1 MSITKTTLRT
11 YHAPVRVL
19 YGAGIAAGAGTEI
32 TEALPDVAR
41 ALIVTDVGV
50 QQAGITER
58 LEQSLNAALIATATV
73 TIASEPTEGDV
84 AGGAAV
90 LAEHEADVIVG
101 VGGGSALDAGKAINV
116 AAHNDGNI
124 RPFEGFDLV
133 PNAGLPFVSV
143 PTTAGTGS
151 EVGCGMVVSDPE
163 ARRKYLIIDKHYWPA
178 LALLDPELTVSL
190 PPRAT
195 AWSGIDALAQA
206 MGALVVTLAHP
217 LMEPT
222 GLGAVR
228 LLGRNL
234 LTVVEDGTDIEARL
248 AMQLGS
254 ALAGFAIYNAEAGLD
269 HAFGEV
275 VGGRF
280 GVPHGASIA
289 MFLPHTTAF
298 TMPAAEPDVRPHR
311 ARDLARLGDVGRRGR
326 MRAAACVAGRAE
338 RPTRDPDAQHLRR
351 HRGGHPGARRP
362 HARALLRNHQSTPA
376 SDRRRGDDLRGG
388 IVRTATAQIADPI
401 AEAGRLVAAGA
412 EQDILLRMIGGVAVA
427 IRCAQRP

>member
-1 MSITKTTLRT
+1 MSITKTALRA

-19 YGAGIAAGAGTEI
+19 YGAGIAAGAGTEV
-32 TEALPDVAR
+32 TEALPHVTR
-41 ALIVTDVGV
+41 ALVVTDVGV
-50 QQAGITER
+50 QEAGITER
-58 LEQSLNAALIATATV
+58 VEQALGTAVIATATLA
-73 TIASEPTEGDV
+73 IAGEPTEGDV
-84 AGGAAV
+84 ARGV
-90 LAEHEADVIVG
+90 DLLAEHEADLIVG

-133 PNAGLPFVSV
+133 PNPGVPFVSV

-151 EVGCGMVVSDPE
+151 EVGCGMVVADPE
-163 ARRKYLIIDKHYWPA
+163 ARRKYLIVDKHYWPT

-217 LMEPT
+217 LMEPA

-228 LLGRNL
+228 LLGQNL
-234 LTVVEDGTDIEARL
+234 LTVVDDGADIEARL

-254 ALAGFAIYNAEAGLD
+254 ALAGFALYNAEAGLD

-289 MFLPHTTAF
+289 MFLPQTTAF
-298 TMPAAEPDVRPHR
+298 TMPAATSIYARIAREISPDWVQ
-311 ARDLARLGDVGRRGR
+311 
-326 MRAAACVAGRAE
+326 M
-338 RPTRDPDAQHLRR
+338 
-351 HRGGHPGARRP
+351 
-362 HARALLRNHQSTPA
+362 
-376 SDRRRGDDLRGG
+376 GDD
-388 IVRTATAQIADPI
+388 
-401 AEAGRLVAAGA
+401 VAC
-412 EQDILLRMIGGVAVA
+412 EQLLDWLHDLNVQLEIPK
-427 IRCAQRP
+427 RPNV

>member
-19 YGAGIAAGAGTEI
+19 YGAGIAAGAGTEVG
-32 TEALPDVAR
+32 EALPDVAR

-50 QQAGITER
+50 QQAGITDR

-73 TIASEPTEGDV
+73 TIAGEPTEGDV

-151 EVGCGMVVSDPE
+151 EVGCGMVVADPD

-234 LTVVEDGTDIEARL
+234 LTVVEDGSDLDARL

-254 ALAGFAIYNAEAGLD
+254 ALAGFAMYNAEAGLD

-280 GVPHGASIA
+280 GVPHGASVA

-298 TMPAAEPDVRPHR
+298 TMPAAHEMYARIAREISPDWTTLS
-311 ARDLARLGDVGRRGR
+311 DE
-326 MRAAACVAGRAE
+326 AACE
-338 RPTRDPDAQHLRR
+338 
-351 HRGGHPGARRP
+351 
-362 HARALLRNHQSTPA
+362 ALLTWLTELN
-376 SDRRRGDDLRGG
+376 
-388 IVRTATAQIADPI
+388 VRLEIPTLGAFGATAGDIPELVGLTLEHFSATINPRQLRIEDAATI
-401 AEAGRLVAAGA
+401 YEEAL
-412 EQDILLRMIGGVAVA
+412 
-427 IRCAQRP
+427 

>member
-1 MSITKTTLRT
+1 MTDASPIAAKTALLAF
-11 YHAPVRVL
+11 HAPVRVL
-19 YGAGIAAGAGTEI
+19 YGAGLAATAGAEI
-32 TEALPDVAR
+32 VGALPAVRR
-41 ALIVTDVGV
+41 ALVVTDSGV
-50 QQAGITER
+50 QEAGITER
-58 LEQSLNAALIATATV
+58 IEEALAAAGIATT
-73 TIASEPTEGDV
+73 TIAVAGEPTEAEV
-84 AGGAAV
+84 IGGAE
-90 LAEHEADVIVG
+90 LLGEHQADIVVG

-116 AAHNDGNI
+116 AAHNDGAI
-124 RPFEGFDLV
+124 RPFEGFDQI
-133 PNAGLPFVSV
+133 PNPGLPFVSV

-151 EVGCGMVVSDPE
+151 EVGCGMVVADTD
-163 ARRKYLIIDKHYWPA
+163 ARRKYLIVDKQYWPA

-234 LTVVEDGTDIEARL
+234 VTVVADGADIAARL

-254 ALAGFAIYNAEAGLD
+254 ALAGFAMYNAEAGLD

-289 MFLPHTTAF
+289 MFLPQTTAF
-298 TMPAAEPDVRPHR
+298 TVPAAEEMYARIAREISPAWATLPD
-311 ARDLARLGDVGRRGR
+311 
-326 MRAAACVAGRAE
+326 AAACAALIAWLEELNSRFEIPRLGAFGATSADVPELVRLTLDHFSTSINARE
-338 RPTRDPDAQHLRR
+338 LR
-351 HRGGHPGARRP
+351 
-362 HARALLRNHQSTPA
+362 S
-376 SDRRRGDDLRGG
+376 
-388 IVRTATAQIADPI
+388 AD
-401 AEAGRLVAAGA
+401 AEAIYRGA
-412 EQDILLRMIGGVAVA
+412 L
-427 IRCAQRP
+427 

>member
-1 MSITKTTLRT
+1 MSITKTALRT

-19 YGAGIAAGAGTEI
+19 YGAGIIAGAGTEV
-32 TEALPDVAR
+32 TEALPDVTR
-41 ALIVTDVGV
+41 ALIVTDTGV
-50 QQAGITER
+50 QEAGITER
-58 LEQSLNAALIATATV
+58 VENALGTAVISTATLA
-73 TIASEPTEGDV
+73 IAGEPTEGDV
-84 AGGAAV
+84 ARGV
-90 LAEHEADVIVG
+90 ELLAEHEADVIIG

-133 PNAGLPFVSV
+133 PNPGVPFVSV

-151 EVGCGMVVSDPE
+151 EVGCGMVVADPE

-217 LMEPT
+217 LMEPA

-228 LLGRNL
+228 LLGHNL

-254 ALAGFAIYNAEAGLD
+254 ALAGFALYNAEAGLD

-298 TMPAAEPDVRPHR
+298 TMPAANAMYARIAREISSEWQQLHDDAACEQLLGWLHELNVRLEIPSLGDFGVT
-311 ARDLARLGDVGRRGR
+311 ARDIPELVGLTLEHFSATINPRQLRIED
-326 MRAAACVAGRAE
+326 AAAIYE
-338 RPTRDPDAQHLRR
+338 E
-351 HRGGHPGARRP
+351 
-362 HARALLRNHQSTPA
+362 AL
-376 SDRRRGDDLRGG
+376 
-388 IVRTATAQIADPI
+388 
-401 AEAGRLVAAGA
+401 
-412 EQDILLRMIGGVAVA
+412 
-427 IRCAQRP
+427 

>member
-19 YGAGIAAGAGTEI
+19 YGAGIAAGAGTEVA
-32 TEALPDVAR
+32 EALPDVAR

-58 LEQSLNAALIATATV
+58 LEQSLNTALIATATV

-206 MGALVVTLAHP
+206 MGALVVTLTHP
-217 LMEPT
+217 LMELT

-234 LTVVEDGTDIEARL
+234 LTVVEDGSDLDARL

-254 ALAGFAIYNAEAGLD
+254 ALAGFAMYNAEAGLD

-280 GVPHGASIA
+280 GVPHGASVA

-298 TMPAAEPDVRPHR
+298 TMPAAHEMYARIAREITPDWTT
-311 ARDLARLGDVGRRGR
+311 LGDAGC
-326 MRAAACVAGRAE
+326 MRSAAHLADRAE
-338 RPTRDPDAQHLRR
+338 RPTRYLT
-351 HRGGHPGARRP
+351 
-362 HARALLRNHQSTPA
+362 LSTF
-376 SDRRRGDDLRGG
+376 G
-388 IVRTATAQIADPI
+388 ATAEDIPELVGLTLEHFSATINPRQLRIEDAATI
-401 AEAGRLVAAGA
+401 YEEAL
-412 EQDILLRMIGGVAVA
+412 
-427 IRCAQRP
+427 

>member
-1 MSITKTTLRT
+1 MSTTKTALRT

-19 YGAGIAAGAGTEI
+19 YGAGIASGAGTEV
-32 TEALPDVAR
+32 TEALPDVNR

-50 QQAGITER
+50 QEAGITQRIEHA
-58 LEQSLNAALIATATV
+58 LNTALIAAATLA
-73 TIASEPTEGDV
+73 IAGEPTEGDV
-84 AGGAAV
+84 ARGV
-90 LAEHEADVIVG
+90 DLLAEHEADLIVG

-116 AAHNDGNI
+116 AAHNDRNI

-133 PNAGLPFVSV
+133 PNPGVPFVSV

-151 EVGCGMVVSDPE
+151 EVGCGMVVADLE
-163 ARRKYLIIDKHYWPA
+163 ARRKYLIVDKHYWPT

-217 LMEPT
+217 LMEPA

-254 ALAGFAIYNAEAGLD
+254 ALAGFALYNAEAGLD

-289 MFLPHTTAF
+289 MFLPRTTAF
-298 TMPAAEPDVRPHR
+298 TLPAATPTYARIAREISSDWVQLNDEAACERLVDWLQQLNASLEIPRLGAFGAS
-311 ARDLARLGDVGRRGR
+311 ARDIPELVSLTLEHFSATINPRQLRIED
-326 MRAAACVAGRAE
+326 AAAIYE
-338 RPTRDPDAQHLRR
+338 E
-351 HRGGHPGARRP
+351 
-362 HARALLRNHQSTPA
+362 AL
-376 SDRRRGDDLRGG
+376 
-388 IVRTATAQIADPI
+388 
-401 AEAGRLVAAGA
+401 
-412 EQDILLRMIGGVAVA
+412 
-427 IRCAQRP
+427 

>member
-19 YGAGIAAGAGTEI
+19 YGAGITAGAGTEI
-32 TEALPDVAR
+32 TEALPDVTR
-41 ALIVTDVGV
+41 ALLVTDIGV
-50 QQAGITER
+50 QAAGITDRIEHA
-58 LEQSLNAALIATATV
+58 LNAAVIATETLA
-73 TIASEPTEGDV
+73 IASEPTEGDV
-84 AGGAAV
+84 ARGAAL
-90 LAEHEADVIVG
+90 LAEHEADLIVG

-116 AAHNDGNI
+116 AAHNDGSI

-133 PNAGLPFVSV
+133 PNPGVPFVSV

-151 EVGCGMVVSDPE
+151 EVGCGMVVADPE
-163 ARRKYLIIDKHYWPA
+163 ARRKYLIIDKHYWPT

-206 MGALVVTLAHP
+206 IGALVVTLAHP
-217 LMEPT
+217 LMEPA

-228 LLGRNL
+228 LLGHNL
-234 LTVVEDGTDIEARL
+234 LKVVEDGTDLDARL

-254 ALAGFAIYNAEAGLD
+254 ALAGFALYNAEAGLD

-298 TMPAAEPDVRPHR
+298 TMPAATPVYARIAREISPDWVQLGDEAACEQLLAWLHE
-311 ARDLARLGDVGRRGR
+311 LNARLEIPTLGAFGATAHDIPELVGLTLEHFSATINPRQLRIED
-326 MRAAACVAGRAE
+326 AAAIYE
-338 RPTRDPDAQHLRR
+338 E
-351 HRGGHPGARRP
+351 
-362 HARALLRNHQSTPA
+362 AL
-376 SDRRRGDDLRGG
+376 
-388 IVRTATAQIADPI
+388 
-401 AEAGRLVAAGA
+401 
-412 EQDILLRMIGGVAVA
+412 
-427 IRCAQRP
+427 

>member
-1 MSITKTTLRT
+1 MTTTQTSLSSF
-11 YHAPVRVL
+11 YAPVRVL
-19 YGAGIAAGAGTEI
+19 YGAGLTANAGSEVTQ
-32 TEALPDVAR
+32 ALPGVRR
-41 ALIVTDVGV
+41 ALVVTDVGV
-50 QQAGITER
+50 QEAGITEQVDHA
-58 LEQSLNAALIATATV
+58 LAAAAITTTTVVIAG
-73 TIASEPTEGDV
+73 EPTESDV
-84 AGGAAV
+84 ARGADL

-116 AAHNDGNI
+116 AVHNDGHI
-124 RPFEGFDLV
+124 RPFEGFDQVLN
-133 PNAGLPFVSV
+133 PGLPFISV

-151 EVGCGMVVSDPE
+151 EVGCGMVVANPE
-163 ARRKYLIIDKHYWPA
+163 ARRKYLIVDKHYWPT

-190 PPRAT
+190 PLRPT

-234 LTVVEDGTDIEARL
+234 LTVVEDGSDIDARL

-254 ALAGFAIYNAEAGLD
+254 ALAGFAMYNAEAGLD

-298 TMPAAEPDVRPHR
+298 TMPAAEAMYALIAGAISPDW
-311 ARDLARLGDVGRRGR
+311 AKLSDEAACEELLSWLTELNARLEIPTLSAFGATEADIPELVGLTLEHFSTTINPRQLRIED
-326 MRAAACVAGRAE
+326 AALIYKE
-338 RPTRDPDAQHLRR
+338 
-351 HRGGHPGARRP
+351 
-362 HARALLRNHQSTPA
+362 AL
-376 SDRRRGDDLRGG
+376 
-388 IVRTATAQIADPI
+388 
-401 AEAGRLVAAGA
+401 
-412 EQDILLRMIGGVAVA
+412 
-427 IRCAQRP
+427 

>member
-19 YGAGIAAGAGTEI
+19 YGAGITVGAGTEVA
-32 TEALPDVAR
+32 EALPDVAR

-50 QQAGITER
+50 QEAGITER
-58 LEQSLNAALIATATV
+58 LERSLNAALIATATV
-73 TIASEPTEGDV
+73 TIATEPTEADV
-84 AGGAAV
+84 ARGVGV

-133 PNAGLPFVSV
+133 PTPGLPFVSV

-151 EVGCGMVVSDPE
+151 EVGCGMVVADPE

-234 LTVVEDGTDIEARL
+234 LSVVEDGTDIEARL

-254 ALAGFAIYNAEAGLD
+254 ALAGFALYNAEAGLD

-298 TMPAAEPDVRPHR
+298 TMPAAEPVY
-311 ARDLARLGDVGRRGR
+311 ARIAREISPDWAVLGDE
-326 MRAAACVAGRAE
+326 AACE
-338 RPTRDPDAQHLRR
+338 RLLAWLGELNVRLEIPTL
-351 HRGGHPGARRP
+351 
-362 HARALLRNHQSTPA
+362 STF
-376 SDRRRGDDLRGG
+376 G
-388 IVRTATAQIADPI
+388 ATAEDIPELVGLTLEHFSATINPRQLRIEDAATI
-401 AEAGRLVAAGA
+401 YEEAL
-412 EQDILLRMIGGVAVA
+412 
-427 IRCAQRP
+427 

>member
-19 YGAGIAAGAGTEI
+19 YGAGIAAGAGTEVA
-32 TEALPDVAR
+32 EALPDVAR

-50 QQAGITER
+50 QQAGITDR

-73 TIASEPTEGDV
+73 TIAGEPTEGDV

-151 EVGCGMVVSDPE
+151 EVGCGMVVADPD
-163 ARRKYLIIDKHYWPA
+163 ARRKYLIIDKRYWPA

-234 LTVVEDGTDIEARL
+234 LTVVEDGSDLDARL

-254 ALAGFAIYNAEAGLD
+254 ALAGFAMYNAEAGLD

-280 GVPHGASIA
+280 GVPHGASVA

-298 TMPAAEPDVRPHR
+298 TMPAAHETYARIAREISPDWTTLS
-311 ARDLARLGDVGRRGR
+311 DE
-326 MRAAACVAGRAE
+326 AACE
-338 RPTRDPDAQHLRR
+338 
-351 HRGGHPGARRP
+351 
-362 HARALLRNHQSTPA
+362 ALLTWLTELN
-376 SDRRRGDDLRGG
+376 
-388 IVRTATAQIADPI
+388 VRLEIPTLGAFGATAGDIPELVGLTLEHFSATINPRQLRIEDAATI
-401 AEAGRLVAAGA
+401 YEEAL
-412 EQDILLRMIGGVAVA
+412 
-427 IRCAQRP
+427 

>member
-1 MSITKTTLRT
+1 MSTTKTTLRS

-19 YGAGIAAGAGTEI
+19 YGAGIAAGAGTDV
-32 TEALPDVAR
+32 TEALPEVTR
-41 ALIVTDVGV
+41 ALLVTDIGV
-50 QQAGITER
+50 QEAGITER
-58 LEQSLNAALIATATV
+58 IERALNGAALATATT
-73 TIASEPTEGDV
+73 TIAGEPTEDDV
-84 AGGAAV
+84 ARGAAL
-90 LAEHEADVIVG
+90 LAEHDADVIVG

-124 RPFEGFDLV
+124 RPYEGFDQV
-133 PNAGLPFVSV
+133 PSPGVPFVAV

-151 EVGCGMVVSDPE
+151 EVGCGMVVSDPG
-163 ARRKYLIIDKHYWPA
+163 ARRKYLIVDKRYWPA

-190 PPRAT
+190 PPRPT

-206 MGALVVTLAHP
+206 MGALVVNLAHP
-217 LMEPT
+217 LIEPC

-234 LTVVEDGTDIEARL
+234 LTVVEDGSDLDARL

-254 ALAGFAIYNAEAGLD
+254 ALAGFAMYNAEAGLD

-298 TMPAAEPDVRPHR
+298 TMPAAQEMYGRIAREISPAWTTLDDV
-311 ARDLARLGDVGRRGR
+311 AACEALLGWLTDLNVRLEIPSLGDYGASVDDVPELVGLTLEHFSATINPRQLRIED
-326 MRAAACVAGRAE
+326 AAAIYE
-338 RPTRDPDAQHLRR
+338 
-351 HRGGHPGARRP
+351 
-362 HARALLRNHQSTPA
+362 
-376 SDRRRGDDLRGG
+376 
-388 IVRTATAQIADPI
+388 
-401 AEAGRLVAAGA
+401 EA
-412 EQDILLRMIGGVAVA
+412 M
-427 IRCAQRP
+427 

>member
-1 MSITKTTLRT
+1 MSITKTALRT

-19 YGAGIAAGAGTEI
+19 YGAGITAGAGTEV
-32 TEALPDVAR
+32 TEALPDVTR
-41 ALIVTDVGV
+41 ALIVTDIGV
-50 QQAGITER
+50 QEAGITER
-58 LEQSLNAALIATATV
+58 VEHALGAAVVATATLA
-73 TIASEPTEGDV
+73 IGGEPTEGDV
-84 AGGAAV
+84 ARGV
-90 LAEHEADVIVG
+90 ELLAEHEADVIIG

-133 PNAGLPFVSV
+133 PNPGVPFVSV

-151 EVGCGMVVSDPE
+151 EVGCGMVVADPE

-217 LMEPT
+217 LMEPA

-228 LLGRNL
+228 LLGHNL
-234 LTVVEDGTDIEARL
+234 LTVVEDGTDLEARL

-254 ALAGFAIYNAEAGLD
+254 ALAGFALYNAEAGLD

-298 TMPAAEPDVRPHR
+298 TMPAANAMYARIAREISSEWQQLHDDAACEQLLGWLHELNVRLEIPSLCDFGVT
-311 ARDLARLGDVGRRGR
+311 AQDIPELVGLTLEHFSATINPRQLRIED
-326 MRAAACVAGRAE
+326 AAAIYE
-338 RPTRDPDAQHLRR
+338 E
-351 HRGGHPGARRP
+351 
-362 HARALLRNHQSTPA
+362 AL
-376 SDRRRGDDLRGG
+376 
-388 IVRTATAQIADPI
+388 
-401 AEAGRLVAAGA
+401 
-412 EQDILLRMIGGVAVA
+412 
-427 IRCAQRP
+427 

>member
-1 MSITKTTLRT
+1 MSITKTALRT

-19 YGAGIAAGAGTEI
+19 YGAGITAGVGTEV
-32 TEALPDVAR
+32 TEILPDATR
-41 ALIVTDVGV
+41 ALLVTDVGV
-50 QQAGITER
+50 QEAGITER
-58 LEQSLNAALIATATV
+58 VEHSLGAAVIETATLS
-73 TIASEPTEGDV
+73 IAGEPTEDDV
-84 AGGAAV
+84 ARGV
-90 LAEHEADVIVG
+90 DILAEHEADLIIG

-116 AAHNDGNI
+116 AAHNEGNI

-133 PNAGLPFVSV
+133 PNPGVPFVSV

-151 EVGCGMVVSDPE
+151 EVGCGMVVADPE
-163 ARRKYLIIDKHYWPA
+163 ARRKYLIVDKHYWPA

-217 LMEPT
+217 LMEPA

-228 LLGRNL
+228 LLGHNL
-234 LTVVEDGTDIEARL
+234 LTVVEDGTDLEARL

-254 ALAGFAIYNAEAGLD
+254 ALAGFALYNAEAGLD

-280 GVPHGASIA
+280 GVPHGASVA

-298 TMPAAEPDVRPHR
+298 TMPAATPMYARIAREISPDWVQ
-311 ARDLARLGDVGRRGR
+311 LGDEAACEALLAWLHELNVRLEIPSLATFGATANDIPELVGLTLEHFSATINPRQLRIED
-326 MRAAACVAGRAE
+326 AAAIYE
-338 RPTRDPDAQHLRR
+338 E
-351 HRGGHPGARRP
+351 
-362 HARALLRNHQSTPA
+362 AL
-376 SDRRRGDDLRGG
+376 
-388 IVRTATAQIADPI
+388 
-401 AEAGRLVAAGA
+401 
-412 EQDILLRMIGGVAVA
+412 
-427 IRCAQRP
+427 